1 MEILKLFL
9 TKYPFSIKQRIKW
22 LIQNIRFGSLFRIRK
37 YEKSELDS
45 GESPWGVIRKHFH
58 YVSEFYPAAY
68 ILKAPVVCA
77 TMFDRNTPKHAIK
90 NKLITNAIRRVARD
104 WCLCFNESEYVIESW
119 LSVFG
124 ASIQMAESLTKDF
137 SKKMRSSEFIEFGPG
152 LGGAAHFY
160 ARYYNARG
168 ILFDL
173 PEVTNLRSIIYQ
185 SLNESRNINVTF
197 EQITNFDELSKS
209 LKNKK
214 INFISTWAFTESPM
228 EIRESFFEILNN
240 SQAILII
247 SNAKFGQIDNFAYLK
262 NLQQRLHQHL
272 HFSCDLSY
280 LKKAP
285 KYQKKHQLH
294 IFVRKGH

>member
-1 MEILKLFL
+1 MIQVVKLVF
-9 TKYPFSIKQRIKW
+9 TKYPLSIKQRIKW
-22 LIQNIRFGSLFRIRK
+22 LIQNLRFASLFRIRK
-37 YEKSELDS
+37 FEKSELDS

-58 YVSEFYPAAY
+58 FVSEFYPAAY
-68 ILKAPVVCA
+68 ILKAPVVSA
-77 TMFDRNTPKHAIK
+77 TMFDRYTPKHAIK
-90 NKLITNAIRRVARD
+90 NKLITNTISRVARD
-104 WCLCFNESEYVIESW
+104 WCVCFNESEIVIENW

-124 ASIQMAESLTKDF
+124 ATIQMAEDLTKDF
-137 SKKMRSSEFIEFGPG
+137 SRKMRSSEFIEFGPG

-160 ARYYNARG
+160 SRYYNARG

-185 SLNESRNINVTF
+185 SLHESRNTNVTF

-209 LKNKK
+209 SKNKK

-240 SQAILII
+240 SQTILII
-247 SNAKFGQIDNFAYLK
+247 SNAKFGEIDNFAYLK

-285 KYQKKHQLH
+285 IAH
-294 IFVRKGH
+294 FCS